1 MCHPLSKCRLLC
13 PLSLQ
18 AQRDL
23 QTEKVVFEPQ
33 WTAGNNKRDAY
44 RSWVRSYLAEA
55 LGESSP
61 FIYARTSL
69 IRALVAATDASC
81 KWEFKLWPQTAKK
94 YGLVLTGWGPNMCT
108 DPTPQWSHGGK
119 TPTIMCRTASWT
131 WSSSRSKN
139 FSASIQVRGLYA

>member
-1 MCHPLSKCRLLC
+1 M
-13 PLSLQ
+13 
-18 AQRDL
+18 
-23 QTEKVVFEPQ
+23 
-33 WTAGNNKRDAY
+33 
-44 RSWVRSYLAEA
+44 AEA

-108 DPTPQWSHGGK
+108 DPTPQWVDKRTGCLTRDHWWHLVQRISQSWRENPHYNVPDGELDLEFVTLEEFLSEHPGTWPLRLK
-119 TPTIMCRTASWT
+119 IPTHHRY
-131 WSSSRSKN
+131 R
-139 FSASIQVRGLYA
+139 V